1 MGSSEKQIFPYF
13 HGVPVAPLK
22 VIGPRGKF
30 HLFERALVDT
40 GAALTS
46 VPISVCKQLNLPYI
60 FTRRI
65 YTFSGWVNV
74 RIHSA
79 EAEFLSRMFKLN
91 IASHDLPKEIL
102 IRSIVGR
109 DILSAFLTCFGDE
122 KVTFQLKSS
131 VT

>member
-1 MGSSEKQIFPYF
+1 MGSSERLVFHYS
-13 HGVPVAPLK
+13 HGVPVAPLR
-22 VIGPRGKF
+22 VVGPEGNF

-46 VPISVCKQLNLPYI
+46 VPISVCRQLNLPYA

-79 EAEFLSRMFKLN
+79 EVEFLSRIFKLN
-91 IASHDLPKEIL
+91 IASHDLPEEIP
-102 IRSIVGR
+102 IRAIIGR
-109 DILSAFLTCFGDE
+109 DLLSAFLICFDGE
-122 KVTFQLKSS
+122 KVTFQLK
-131 VT
+131 